1 MSDGRNQTRIV
12 LFLNYPDMRTLT
24 VLITIAITRLNA
36 AEYLNL
42 MSRLRVLIET
52 ATPEAVG
59 LTTAEFEEFAGLVNK
74 LQRRVNWTSASELTE
89 TLDQLDKQRD
99 SLLSLLFGII
109 NSYMSLPDTA
119 LGKAAVW
126 LERVTRPYKSIQ
138 TDPAQQESV
147 KINGLLLDLDTE
159 EAKAHLETLH
169 LTEQVAELKTINDQ
183 YVELTAQRARDT
195 EADKQAPVAD
205 LRKQIDPLYEA
216 IRVITLSES
225 VCAPTEVTAEFILGF
240 NATLREVNNLYN
252 IRSGKTQEE
261 SPDPVLPGTDPTD
274 PDDGET
280 TDPDDGGGTPGDI

>member
-1 MSDGRNQTRIV
+1 
-12 LFLNYPDMRTLT
+12 MRTLT
-24 VLITIAITRLNA
+24 VLLSISLKKLNA

-42 MSRLRVLIET
+42 MSRLCVLIET

-252 IRSGKTQEE
+252 LRSGKTQEE

-280 TDPDDGGGTPGDI
+280 TDPGDGGGTPGDI

>member
-1 MSDGRNQTRIV
+1 
-12 LFLNYPDMRTLT
+12 MRALT
-24 VLITIAITRLNA
+24 VLLFISLKKLNA

-52 ATPEAVG
+52 ATPEALG
-59 LTTAEFEEFAGLVNK
+59 LTAAEFAEFTELVDK
-74 LQRRVNWTSASELTE
+74 LQRRVNWTSSSELTE
-89 TLDQLDKQRD
+89 TLDLLDKQRD
-99 SLLSLLFGII
+99 NLLSLLFGVIS
-109 NSYMSLPDTA
+109 SYTSLPDTA
-119 LGKAAVW
+119 LGKAAIW

-138 TDPAQQESV
+138 TAPAQQESV
-147 KINGLLLDLDTE
+147 QINGLLLDLEAE
-159 EAKAHLETLH
+159 EAKTHLATLH

-183 YVELTAQRARDT
+183 YVALTAQRARDA

-261 SPDPVLPGTDPTD
+261 SHDPVLPGTDPTD

>member
-1 MSDGRNQTRIV
+1 
-12 LFLNYPDMRTLT
+12 MRTLT

-42 MSRLRVLIET
+42 MSRLCVLIET

-59 LTTAEFEEFAGLVNK
+59 LTAAEFEEFAGLVNK

-261 SPDPVLPGTDPTD
+261 SPDPVLPGTDPND

>member
-1 MSDGRNQTRIV
+1 
-12 LFLNYPDMRTLT
+12 MRTLT
-24 VLITIAITRLNA
+24 VLIFISVKKLNA

-52 ATPEAVG
+52 ATPEALG
-59 LTTAEFEEFAGLVNK
+59 LTTAEFAEFADLVDK

-89 TLDQLDKQRD
+89 TIDLLDKQRD
-99 SLLSLLFGII
+99 NLLTLLFGII

-119 LGKAAVW
+119 LGKSAVW

-138 TDPAQQESV
+138 SDPAQQESV

-159 EAKAHLETLH
+159 EAKTHLETLH

-183 YVELTAQRARDT
+183 YVALTSQRARDT
-195 EADKQAPVAD
+195 EADKQTPVAD

-216 IRVITLSES
+216 IRVITLAES
-225 VCAPTEVTAEFILGF
+225 VCAPTDATAEFILGF

-252 IRSGKTQEE
+252 LRSGKTQEE
-261 SPDPVLPGTDPTD
+261 SPDPVLPGTDPGDGGSTD
-274 PDDGET
+274 PG
-280 TDPDDGGGTPGDI
+280 DGGDESGSPEGI

>member
-1 MSDGRNQTRIV
+1 
-12 LFLNYPDMRTLT
+12 MRTLT

-42 MSRLRVLIET
+42 MSRLCVLIET

-59 LTTAEFEEFAGLVNK
+59 LTTAEFEEFAGLVDK

-216 IRVITLSES
+216 IRVITLAES